1 MNSVL
6 CLADD
11 PIDAAAL
18 EDLLEQV
25 GHVGETTDDPEHA
38 LERLS
43 VGETLAVLAVCQR
56 PHHHGLELLTR
67 LDGRGAPPVIIIA
80 GDATTDHV
88 VMCMRAGALDYLPKP
103 VRPDRLRTTLA
114 QADAQAALR
123 TDQRQFA
130 RSLST
135 AQGVRRLTGSSSQ
148 IQSLRRLISMVAPT
162 NATVLIEGESG
173 TGKEV
178 VARSVHEQSRQ
189 AGGPFVT
196 INCAAI
202 PESLI
207 ESTLFGH
214 ERGAF
219 TGATARAA
227 GAFER
232 AGGGTLFLDE
242 ISELRVELQA
252 KLLRVLQEHEFERVG
267 GRETQ
272 RTDARVIASSNRDLA
287 REVAEGRFRSDL
299 YYRLRVFPVR
309 TPPLRERIEDLP
321 DLLAHHLVSTAAALD
336 VPPPPVPQNT
346 LDFLAGHHWP
356 GNVRELVNAVYRA
369 VIIAAGAPLLP
380 QHFLLET
387 SSGVANIAAPAGI
400 AELPPGPLGL
410 QPPDEWPLNLAELE
424 MLAIQRALAAT
435 DGHRANAA
443 KLLGVSERT
452 LRNRLNTPALA

>member
-43 VGETLAVLAVCQR
+43 AGETLAVLAVCQR

-67 LDGRGAPPVIIIA
+67 LDRRDAPPVIIIA

-103 VRPDRLRTTLA
+103 IRPDRLRTTLA

-135 AQGVRRLTGSSSQ
+135 AQGVRRLTGSSPQ
-148 IQSLRRLISMVAPT
+148 IQALRRLIGMVAPT

-232 AGGGTLFLDE
+232 ASGGTLFLDE

-287 REVAEGRFRSDL
+287 REVADGRFRSDL

-309 TPPLRERIEDLP
+309 TPPLRERIEDMP
-321 DLLAHHLVSTAAALD
+321 DLLAHHLVSTAASLD
-336 VPPPPVPQNT
+336 VPPPPVPEST
-346 LDFLAGHHWP
+346 LNFLAGHSWP

-380 QHFLLET
+380 QHFLLEGD
-387 SSGVANIAAPAGI
+387 SEVATTAIVEASTERFGAVGTPRSD
-400 AELPPGPLGL
+400 EL
-410 QPPDEWPLNLAELE
+410 PLNLAELE

-452 LRNRLNTPALA
+452 LRNRLNTPAVA